1 MPKNKTDN
9 FLNAIKKYAK
19 VQKNAMKS
27 EVRQLKN
34 ERLKEAEEKAKR
46 DSEKLKK
53 KKYAEKRAKSTA
65 LIASE
70 TQKSQKQL
78 FVERAKMTEEVFE
91 LTAQRLVEYTETEAY
106 AVKLTQSA
114 KAIAELFE
122 GRDCVLYLNERDMGR
137 AEEIKALFGGI
148 AEVLADKT
156 IKIGGVKGYCKSM
169 GIIADETLDSKLDA
183 QREWFTEN
191 AALSVL

>member
-53 KKYAEKRAKSTA
+53 EKYAEKRAKSTA

-91 LTAQRLVEYTETEAY
+91 LTSQKLVEYTETEAY

-148 AEVLADKT
+148 AEVWADKT